1 MKKILMLACALLV
14 VGPGVALAIG
24 YNYPYSNYNYPYSYP
39 PVQTGGYG
47 CTNLSSDLSYGSKD
61 SDVSSLQQFL
71 VSQNYPGVG
80 SWMVTGYYG
89 RATEAAVR
97 NFQANNGLIQ
107 SGVVD
112 WATRNAIRERS
123 CGNYG
128 YLGGI
133 AGNTQYPSQ
142 YAYQYPNQ
150 YQYAYPGYQYGYA
163 IPLRLDS
170 LSVTSGSAGTSLT
183 LYGSGFEATYN
194 TVRFGSN
201 AAYGAGSTSGT
212 SLTITVPNMQPGV
225 YPVIIT
231 NGRGTSNSL
240 SFTVIGSPYSY
251 YNYGY
256 NYNYGNYNYGNY
268 NYGYNYPY
276 TNSYNYGCSGYQYP
290 YGCN

>member
-24 YNYPYSNYNYPYSYP
+24 YNYPYSGYNYPHSYP
-39 PVQTGGYG
+39 SAQTGGYG
-47 CTNLSSDLSYGSKD
+47 CTDLSSDLSYGSKD
-61 SDVSSLQQFL
+61 GDVSSLQQFL
-71 VSQNYPGVG
+71 VSQNYPGTG

-97 NFQANNGLIQ
+97 NFQANSGLIQ

-128 YLGGI
+128 YLGGTS
-133 AGNTQYPSQ
+133 GYTQYPYQ
-142 YAYQYPNQ
+142 YAYPNQ
-150 YQYAYPGYQYGYA
+150 YQYTYPGYQYSYA

-170 LSVTSGSAGTSLT
+170 LSVTSGNSGTSLT
-183 LYGSGFEATYN
+183 LYGSGFDATYN

-225 YPVIIT
+225 YPVTVT

>member
-1 MKKILMLACALLV
+1 
-14 VGPGVALAIG
+14 
-24 YNYPYSNYNYPYSYP
+24 
-39 PVQTGGYG
+39 
-47 CTNLSSDLSYGSKD
+47 SSDLSHGSKG

-71 VSQNYPGVG
+71 VSQNYPGTG

-97 NFQANNGLIQ
+97 NFQAGSGLIQ

-112 WATRNAIRERS
+112 RATRNAIRERS

-128 YLGGI
+128 YLGGVS
-133 AGNTQYPSQ
+133 GSQYPYQ
-142 YAYQYPNQ
+142 YAYQYPSQ
-150 YQYAYPGYQYGYA
+150 YPYTYPGYQYGYT

-201 AAYGAGSTSGT
+201 VAYGAGSTNGT
-212 SLTITVPNMQPGV
+212 SLTLTVPGMPPGV
-225 YPVIIT
+225 YPVTVT

-256 NYNYGNYNYGNY
+256 NYGNY
-268 NYGYNYPY
+268 NYGYSYPY
-276 TNSYNYGCSGYQYP
+276 MNTYNYGCGSYMYP

>member
-24 YNYPYSNYNYPYSYP
+24 YNYPYSGYNYPYSYRS
-39 PVQTGGYG
+39 VQTGGCG

-61 SDVSSLQQFL
+61 GDVSSLQKFL
-71 VSQNYPGVG
+71 VSQNYPGTG

-97 NFQANNGLIQ
+97 NFQANSGLIQ

-112 WATRNAIRERS
+112 WGTRNAVRERS

-201 AAYGAGSTSGT
+201 AAYGAGSQSGT
-212 SLTITVPNMQPGV
+212 TLTITVPNMPPGV
-225 YPVIIT
+225 YPVIVT

-256 NYNYGNYNYGNY
+256 NYGNY

-276 TNSYNYGCSGYQYP
+276 MNTYNYGCGSYTYP